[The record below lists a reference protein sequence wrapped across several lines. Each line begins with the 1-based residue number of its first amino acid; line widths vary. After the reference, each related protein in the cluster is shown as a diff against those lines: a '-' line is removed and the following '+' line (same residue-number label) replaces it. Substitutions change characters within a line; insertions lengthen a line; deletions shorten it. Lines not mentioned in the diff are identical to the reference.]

1 MQSQRHSHKNSS
13 MHRSVSPY
21 LSLLNQIIW
30 QECENFYFPTPKIRQ
45 WLQEQGSLSLLMK
58 NYCQSLSVDVL
69 RHDWEDTGWFSAQEQ
84 NLLSSPQR
92 CLVRQVLL
100 SGDNTP
106 WVIGHTLIP
115 QLDKSD
121 LSNRLFRLGACSLG
135 DFVFQSEDVQRDA
148 LQVAKVDTED
158 GVLWA
163 RRSRLWMARQPMLVT
178 ELFLPDAPV
187 YVKENKE

>member
-1 MQSQRHSHKNSS
+1 
-13 MHRSVSPY
+13 MHQSVSPY

-30 QECENFYFPTPKIRQ
+30 QECENFYFPTPKIRY
-45 WLQEQGSLSLLMK
+45 WLQEPGSLSQLMK
-58 NYCQSLSVDVL
+58 NYCQTLSVEVL
-69 RHDWEDTGWFSAQEQ
+69 RHDWEKTSWLSAQEQ
-84 NLLSSPQR
+84 DLLDSPQR
-92 CLVRQVLL
+92 CLIRQVLL
-100 SGDNTP
+100 SGDETP
-106 WVIGHTLIP
+106 WVIGYTLIP
-115 QLDKSD
+115 QLEQSD
-121 LSNRLFRLGACSLG
+121 LSNPIFQLGATSLG

-163 RRSRLWMARQPMLVT
+163 RRSRLWMANQPMLVT

>member
-1 MQSQRHSHKNSS
+1 
-13 MHRSVSPY
+13 MHQSVSPY
-21 LSLLNQIIW
+21 LPLLNQIIW
-30 QECENFYFPTPKIRQ
+30 QECGNFYFPTPKIRQ

-58 NYCQSLSVDVL
+58 NYCHSLSVDVL
-69 RHDWEDTGWFSAQEQ
+69 RHDWVDRACLSVQEQ
-84 NLLSSPQR
+84 SLLSSPQR
-92 CLVRQVLL
+92 CLIRQVLL

-115 QLDKSD
+115 RLDKSD
-121 LSNRLFRLGACSLG
+121 LSNRLFQLGASSLG

-163 RRSRLWMARQPMLVT
+163 RRSRLWMAHQPMLVT
-178 ELFLPDAPV
+178 ELFLPDAPCM
-187 YVKENKE
+187 